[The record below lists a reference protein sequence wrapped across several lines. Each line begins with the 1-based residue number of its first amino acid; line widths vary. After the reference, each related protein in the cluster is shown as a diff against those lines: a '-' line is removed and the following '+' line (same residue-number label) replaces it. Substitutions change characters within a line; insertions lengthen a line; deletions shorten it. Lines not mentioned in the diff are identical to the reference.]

1 MAKVK
6 VDGIDPVVL
15 QKIEAG
21 VKRDVISE
29 IEKTKVEGGKKKA
42 FPGREEYKKELL
54 RSTRQL
60 NLAANA
66 FNFGLRFKL
75 DREENEIYVLV
86 IDREKGEVVRRIPP
100 ENVINL
106 AAQMEYFLGLLL
118 DTFV

>member
-1 MAKVK
+1 MK

-29 IEKTKVEGGKKKA
+29 IEKTKVEGEKKKA

-60 NLAANA
+60 NLTANA